1 MVITYKDQG
10 WYKKAVHRKWRQLV
24 MQRDNWLCQEC
35 KRQGRTPIPQATEA
49 HHIIPLEDRPDLALD
64 VDNGE
69 GLCWNCHELT
79 KQRKQK
85 RVPTGV
91 RVIKA

>member
-1 MVITYKDQG
+1 MVSYKDKG
-10 WYKKAVHRKWRQLV
+10 WYKKAAHRKWRKLV

-35 KRQGRTPIPQATEA
+35 LRRGKITPATEA
-49 HHIIPLEDRPDLALD
+49 HHKIALEDRPDLALD